1 MGVVLFISVLIC
13 SEIQRKFIS
22 FCCIFLQNICGTS
35 FFVYLCVKF
44 NLFHLRLFFVFF
56 IMFAAGIF
64 IRCFFYKIFAW
75 NSFLFIFAHRI
86 RFFIEIKF
94 YLLGETQ
101 RRVYFR
107 CVLFIKTLCRIVF
120 CLSLYS
126 EKVFFIYIVFRLLA
140 KHNGELFFR
149 CVLFFLAVW

>member
-64 IRCFFYKIFAW
+64 IRC
-75 NSFLFIFAHRI
+75 
-86 RFFIEIKF
+86 
-94 YLLGETQ
+94 
-101 RRVYFR
+101 
-107 CVLFIKTLCRIVF
+107 VLFIKTLCRIVF

-149 CVLFFLAVW
+149 CVLFFGLFGRNFYLCKE